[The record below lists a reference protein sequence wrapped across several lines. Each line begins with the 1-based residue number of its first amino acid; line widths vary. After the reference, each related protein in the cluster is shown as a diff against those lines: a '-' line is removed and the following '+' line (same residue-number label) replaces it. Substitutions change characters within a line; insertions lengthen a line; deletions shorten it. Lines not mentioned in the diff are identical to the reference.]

1 MFYPP
6 HAEKT
11 VILKNKLNWYINILE
26 KNPFSVAFLTILFAY
41 IPYIILSFPGIF
53 MGDTSNQIAQ
63 CYNLKENTSNYLN
76 LISENVR
83 LNNHHPV
90 VHSLLIHLFI
100 MIGKTVFNSYNIGVF
115 LYCSF
120 QLVIVVSVIALLIKI
135 YVKLN
140 MNLHIVLF
148 TMLYFIISP
157 RIQNYMFLI
166 TKDIIFS
173 SLLLLF
179 VLMFYKAPESL
190 KEKVIIAISLLGII
204 LFRNDGKYLI
214 ILSAFITGILSKK
227 LRRPMFSII
236 IGTICISTI
245 LSKIILPSFQITPS
259 SRREVLSIPFQ
270 QTARY
275 VRDAKSD
282 VTPEEKRIISKILD
296 YDSLAEKYDPN
307 IADPVKAT
315 FNEYASTSDI
325 KQYFQCWL
333 QMFFKHPGI
342 YLQAIL
348 NNKYRFFYPTSIPNT
363 YSYSWSMR
371 QMERTNK
378 LTLDRVNTNF
388 SYPSQLNTFRNIY
401 EQFREVIFNVPVL
414 SILLSTSTYTWLLIL
429 WTCYCLKQK
438 NITSIIYLIPLYTQL
453 FISMAGPCNGQYFRY
468 LYPIAFCLP
477 PSITLGFESLKTNF
491 IKKEIQ

>member
-1 MFYPP
+1 
-6 HAEKT
+6 
-11 VILKNKLNWYINILE
+11 
-26 KNPFSVAFLTILFAY
+26 
-41 IPYIILSFPGIF
+41 

-227 LRRPMFSII
+227 LRRP
-236 IGTICISTI
+236 
-245 LSKIILPSFQITPS
+245 
-259 SRREVLSIPFQ
+259 
-270 QTARY
+270 
-275 VRDAKSD
+275 
-282 VTPEEKRIISKILD
+282 
-296 YDSLAEKYDPN
+296 
-307 IADPVKAT
+307 
-315 FNEYASTSDI
+315 
-325 KQYFQCWL
+325 
-333 QMFFKHPGI
+333 
-342 YLQAIL
+342 
-348 NNKYRFFYPTSIPNT
+348 
-363 YSYSWSMR
+363 
-371 QMERTNK
+371 
-378 LTLDRVNTNF
+378 
-388 SYPSQLNTFRNIY
+388 
-401 EQFREVIFNVPVL
+401 
-414 SILLSTSTYTWLLIL
+414 
-429 WTCYCLKQK
+429 
-438 NITSIIYLIPLYTQL
+438 
-453 FISMAGPCNGQYFRY
+453 
-468 LYPIAFCLP
+468 
-477 PSITLGFESLKTNF
+477 
-491 IKKEIQ
+491 